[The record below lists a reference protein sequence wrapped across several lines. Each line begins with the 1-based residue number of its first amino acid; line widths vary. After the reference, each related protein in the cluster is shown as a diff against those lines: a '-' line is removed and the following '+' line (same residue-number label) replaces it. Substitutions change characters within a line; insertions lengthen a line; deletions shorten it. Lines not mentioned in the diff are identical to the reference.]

1 MDADG
6 LGRDDTVPH
15 CMSVNLNAS
24 PSSLAA
30 TCLDV
35 MQGGGRGLAS
45 RYSLVLLVVLLSLA
59 STLLMIGSTDQ
70 VTAGCEAGDI
80 GCVAGR
86 SVGTLETH
94 HQGCCGACMAS
105 CHTPASS
112 QLTVHFT

>member
-1 MDADG
+1 MQTG
-6 LGRDDTVPH
+6 WVDDTVPQ
-15 CMSVNLNAS
+15 CMSVHLNAS

-70 VTAGCEAGDI
+70 VTAGCEAGDV

-86 SVGTLETH
+86 SGGTPDTH
-94 HQGCCGACMAS
+94 DQGCCP
-105 CHTPASS
+105 TPASS
-112 QLTVHFT
+112 R